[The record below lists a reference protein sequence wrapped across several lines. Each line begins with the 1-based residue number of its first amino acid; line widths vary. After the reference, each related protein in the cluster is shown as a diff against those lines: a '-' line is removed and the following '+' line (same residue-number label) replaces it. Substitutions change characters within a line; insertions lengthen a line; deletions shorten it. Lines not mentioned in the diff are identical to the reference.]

1 MKPKFAQIGRAH
13 RLPKIHKEFL
23 KVPSFQPI
31 VDTTNTPHCGVS
43 KFLTNLL
50 NPLTQNEYT
59 VKDSFEAVNMIH
71 KIPPELLIKG
81 IDIFLFDVTLFTNA
95 PLNKTVNIILE
106 RIYKEKLV
114 NTKLRKNTLKK
125 LIKDCCTKTA
135 FSFNGIIRK
144 QKGRV
149 SIGSSLGSVLAL

>member
-1 MKPKFAQIGRAH
+1 MKPKFVQIGRAH

-31 VDTTNTPHCGVS
+31 VDTTNTPHCGVG
-43 KFLTNLL
+43 KFLTNIL
-50 NPLTQNEYT
+50 NPLTQNEYA

-114 NTKLRKNTLKK
+114 NT
-125 LIKDCCTKTA
+125 
-135 FSFNGIIRK
+135 
-144 QKGRV
+144 
-149 SIGSSLGSVLAL
+149 

>member
-1 MKPKFAQIGRAH
+1 MKPKFAQTGRAH

-31 VDTTNTPHCGVS
+31 VDTTNTPHCGVG

-59 VKDSFEAVNMIH
+59 VKDSYEAVNMIH

-106 RIYKEKLV
+106 QIYKEKLV

-144 QKGRV
+144 QKGGV
-149 SIGSSLGSVLAL
+149 SMGSSLGSVLAL

>member
-1 MKPKFAQIGRAH
+1 MKPKFVQIGRAH
-13 RLPKIHKEFL
+13 RLPKIQKEFL

-31 VDTTNTPHCGVS
+31 VDTTNTPHCGVG

-50 NPLTQNEYT
+50 NPLTQNEYA

-114 NTKLRKNTLKK
+114 NTKLRKNKV
-125 LIKDCCTKTA
+125 TKA
-135 FSFNGIIRK
+135 DKRLLYKNCVF
-144 QKGRV
+144 
-149 SIGSSLGSVLAL
+149 L